1 MDLHKNEQVIMK
13 LKRHWSYFFWPVIL
27 CIVLFWIVIP
37 FIWLLYRII
46 VYFGED
52 VVLTNQRFNMK
63 TGIFSSNSISTKLDK
78 IQDVYC
84 KQGFF
89 DKMFGC
95 GTISIQ
101 TASTFGMISYSN
113 VAKPDLVKAAI
124 ESAAEEYQANKNKEL
139 AKEIA
144 SATANKA

>member
-13 LKRHWSYFFWPVIL
+13 LKRNWSYFFWPFIWSWTGIGV
-27 CIVLFWIVIP
+27 
-37 FIWLLYRII
+37 IWLLYRII
-46 VYFGED
+46 VYFSED

-89 DKMFGC
+89 DKMLGC

-101 TASTFGMISYSN
+101 TASTSGMISYSN

-124 ESAAEEYQANKNKEL
+124 ESAAEEYQTNKNKEL

>member
-13 LKRHWSYFFWPVIL
+13 LKRNWSYFFWPFVIGWPTMGL
-27 CIVLFWIVIP
+27 GW
-37 FIWLLYRII
+37 IWLLYRII

-63 TGIFSSNSISTKLDK
+63 TGIFSSNTISTKLDK

-113 VAKPDLVKAAI
+113 VANPDLVKAAI
-124 ESAAEEYQANKNKEL
+124 ESAAEEYQTNKNKEL

>member
-13 LKRHWSYFFWPVIL
+13 LKRNWSYFFWPFVIGL
-27 CIVLFWIVIP
+27 PTGGLGW
-37 FIWLLYRII
+37 IWLLYRII

-63 TGIFSSNSISTKLDK
+63 TGIFSSNTISTKLDK

-124 ESAAEEYQANKNKEL
+124 ESAAEEYQTNKNKEL